1 MNMKQHDI
9 VRKAP
14 EKKGTMAPSVV
25 AHVASF
31 FTKDLA
37 YTFLLALV
45 AFGVISL
52 SSWFVATDPF
62 KKGIETQKITEA
74 LISRSIL
81 SYEIIGKG
89 KDAEVAYS
97 YRGGRVP
104 DLLSASEV
112 KELRT
117 ETSFTTSDGKDA
129 TGKGVYTVV
138 AYSKPSFRKEND
150 GWYYIEYDRAPKE
163 LFDTV
168 EKGKVAFIEHI
179 VPVARAAT
187 VYSGAGDGYISE
199 SLAPDWATAH
209 DATSGTGA
217 LSTDQLFA
225 VYSEVAGGKVPGASI
240 YRAFVPFDTSSIP
253 AGATISAA
261 TLGVYATSTT
271 PTYPGDAYDYIS
283 VVRTSQTTHTTLDV
297 ADYNN
302 VVSTEGIDSGD
313 RKEASAI
320 SIGSYVTF
328 PLNATGRS
336 WIARAGVASNCSST
350 NGITCLGLRDGHD
363 IQNVAPG
370 TDLTPTYILFSASE
384 VTGTSQDPYLAIT
397 YTAPFAFWQ
406 FDIF

>member
-14 EKKGTMAPSVV
+14 EKKGTMTPSVV
-25 AHVASF
+25 VHVAPF

-37 YTFLLALV
+37 YTMVLALV

-62 KKGIETQKITEA
+62 KKDIETQKITEA

-81 SYEIIGKG
+81 SYEVLGKG

-97 YRGGRVP
+97 YKGGRVP

-117 ETSFTTSDGKDA
+117 ETSFTSSEGKDA
-129 TGKGVYTVV
+129 TGKGIYTVV
-138 AYSKPSFRKEND
+138 AYPKPSFRKESD

-179 VPVARAAT
+179 IPVARAAT
-187 VYSGAGDGYISE
+187 VYAAAGDGIVNNY
-199 SLAPDWATAH
+199 AGDWASTH
-209 DATSGTGA
+209 DATTGLSVDSATEFVTVSSNTVSGKIAG
-217 LSTDQLFA
+217 STISRIFL
-225 VYSEVAGGKVPGASI
+225 
-240 YRAFVPFDTSSIP
+240 PFDTSSIP
-253 AGATISAA
+253 AGATITSA
-261 TLGVYATSTT
+261 TLGAYATNTP

-283 VVRTSQTTHTTLDV
+283 VVRTSQATHTTLVLNDYDNV
-297 ADYNN
+297 A
-302 VVSTEGIDSGD
+302 STEGIATGD
-313 RKEASAI
+313 RKEVSTI
-320 SIGSYVTF
+320 TIGNYITF
-328 PLNATGRS
+328 PLNATGIT
-336 WIARAGVASNCSST
+336 WIAKAGVASNCSAT
-350 NGITCLGLRDGHD
+350 AGITCLGIRDGHD
-363 IQNVAPG
+363 IQNTSPG
-370 TDLTPTYILFSASE
+370 VDAVTTYAIFSSSE